1 MNHIPGMPAE
11 SIYIGQGE
19 HAVGRGIGTVISTL
33 LGSCVAVC
41 VWDPVA
47 QIGGMNHFLLPDGR
61 DAVNGQ
67 SSFGLNSMEL
77 LLNALS
83 RQGALRSRYQAKVF
97 GGAEMISGLSDAG
110 QKNAHFAMEYLAREK
125 IACKGSSL
133 GGKMGRRIEFW
144 PADGRARLKFLD
156 DVPLPRLDLPPP
168 APPQDLELF

>member
-1 MNHIPGMPAE
+1 MTEIPGLPGE

-61 DAVNGQ
+61 DGVNGQ

-83 RQGALRSRYQAKVF
+83 RQGGLRSRFQAKVF

-110 QKNAHFAMEYLAREK
+110 SRNGRFAMEYLEREN
-125 IACKGSSL
+125 IPCKSSSL
-133 GGKMGRRIEFW
+133 GGRMGRRVEFW

-156 DVPLPRLDLPPP
+156 DVPLPRFDLPP
-168 APPQDLELF
+168 AIPPQDVELF